1 MTGKGR
7 LTVRLVYR
15 AKKADSVGEMP
26 KKSRKTTN
34 RLKRKRPMS
43 VALDH
48 DDHPNP
54 RLRYQPPDTVH
65 RVHLKQVL
73 RKPGHKVVADKQ
85 LDLLRGDV
93 ERDVFVY
100 YAGDARLLDMPSV
113 AIVGA
118 REVTEGGKNRAYKI
132 ARELSEAG
140 VVVVS
145 GLAKGVDTA
154 AHYGAIQ
161 NNGRTIAVI
170 GTPLTK
176 AYPAENKLLQE
187 EIYEHHL
194 LLSPF
199 APTDAVFKG
208 NFPKRNRVMALLSD
222 ATVIVEA
229 SDTSGSLHQAAEC
242 LRSDRWLFI
251 MKTVAENRALSWPA
265 DFIGR
270 PKVAV
275 LSNTKEILDAISK

>member
-1 MTGKGR
+1 
-7 LTVRLVYR
+7 
-15 AKKADSVGEMP
+15 MP
-26 KKSRKTTN
+26 QKLRKIAN
-34 RLKRKRPMS
+34 RRKVTEPMS
-43 VALDH
+43 VAFDH
-48 DDHPNP
+48 EDSLTRRH
-54 RLRYQPPDTVH
+54 RYQPPTEVT
-65 RVHLKQVL
+65 RANLQQIL
-73 RKPGHKVVADKQ
+73 RKPGRKAVAEKQ
-85 LDLLRGDV
+85 LDLLRSND
-93 ERDVFVY
+93 EREAFVY
-100 YAGDARLLDMPSV
+100 YSGNSHLLEMPSV

-118 REVTEGGKNRAYKI
+118 REVSEAGKSRAYKL

-140 VVVVS
+140 VAVVS

-161 NNGRTIAVI
+161 NKGRTIAVI

-199 APTDAVFKG
+199 APGDAVFKS

-242 LRSDRWLFI
+242 VRSDRWLFI
-251 MKTVAENRALSWPA
+251 MKSVVENHDLTWPK
-265 DFIGR
+265 DFIGK
-270 PKVAV
+270 PKVIV
-275 LSNTKEILDAISK
+275 MSRTDEILDAISK

>member
-1 MTGKGR
+1 
-7 LTVRLVYR
+7 
-15 AKKADSVGEMP
+15 
-26 KKSRKTTN
+26 
-34 RLKRKRPMS
+34 MS
-43 VALDH
+43 IALDH
-48 DDHPNP
+48 GEASP
-54 RLRYQPPDTVH
+54 RQHRYVPPDHVT
-65 RVHLKQVL
+65 RAHLQQVL
-73 RKPGHKVVADKQ
+73 RKPGHQTVADRQ
-85 LDLLRGDV
+85 LDLLRSRD
-93 ERDVFVY
+93 EREVFVY
-100 YAGDARLLDMPSV
+100 YSGDAGLLDKPSV

-118 REVTEGGKNRAYKI
+118 REVSEAGKNRAYKL
-132 ARELSEAG
+132 ARELSAAD

-161 NNGRTIAVI
+161 NNGRTMGVI

-176 AYPAENKLLQE
+176 AYPAENKFLQE
-187 EIYEHHL
+187 EIYTHHL

-199 APTDAVFKG
+199 GPDDAVFKA

-251 MKTVAENRALSWPA
+251 MKTVVNDPTLTWPA
-265 DFIGR
+265 NFVGK
-270 PKVAV
+270 PKVVV
-275 LSNTKEILDAISK
+275 LSSTEDILERIR